1 MIESSAIISKGF
13 SGDMGPIGAIGPTGP
28 TGATAIDCGTLAK
41 GNTAS
46 YIKSVNINP
55 TDLLIT
61 YSDNSS
67 TTITS
72 DVFAGNRLYD
82 ATGVTVWKTDS
93 TNGVVSLLVGV
104 SFDGTLGSGSTA
116 NFIFKPI
123 SSVSGNITLT
133 HGVTFINIDSTSSI
147 YSSGVSADKLIYF
160 NSTTSLVGIT
170 TDMSFTGGVL
180 HFNDIGSVI
189 PFTTRLLSNTLV
201 KNIESK
207 VRGSSGS
214 YLDVSEGGLFYI
226 NTPNGIMGFTGFSGA
241 SGSTGEIRSLTL
253 VIQNDSIW
261 NFPENVWFRPGEAS
275 LSCGENILNLT
286 TQDNGKIWK
295 ANFFGK
301 GYGVTPYNC
310 LPSQILGRCNHTE
323 TCESYVTK
331 EYCDNLLGTFC
342 PLKMCDEGIP
352 TDPGACCINGVCGTG
367 YSELICEK
375 HGGRF
380 FAGAQCDEFFCWD
393 PCYDQPSCCCVEGED
408 APRQRYTK
416 TECDLVPGTFY
427 KTCPDSC
434 NVINGLTG
442 ACCLDTEC
450 VTKTFSE
457 CNEFGGVFMGIDED
471 CTSINCDCVQSETT
485 TCGVG
490 ANIEAKEEPGWCLRT
505 YDMLLHG
512 VPIFQEN
519 GVNVITLKLNFNTY
533 THPDRFIIIPSKS
546 AKYTNIL
553 RSDPGSIY
561 GSCTSNTKEQWFNI
575 VANTEHPYFGLDNTT
590 ITDSFSFY
598 DSGCDDLANK
608 EIIYKITEQRVEM
621 YDTTDPWYKKIRLF
635 VLGNCDSTNLPT
647 SNRTS
652 FKMDINCNGGGG
664 GGTSSSTGTS
674 SSSTG
679 GGSSST
685 GGGSSSTG
693 GGSSSTGGGSSS
705 TGGGSSS
712 TGGGSSSTGGGGGT
726 SSSSTG
732 GGSSSTGGG
741 GGGGSSSSTNID
753 IGICRALGCE
763 GPPPVGCCGPNPT
776 APGEFIC
783 GPLCYCGLCDPQS
796 WLSCDVICDVVVGP
810 GGGGVAPSTIF
821 TKPIQIFGDSLN
833 EYITINVIDTASNFN
848 KIGITVPN
856 PTTTI
861 PPTYGA
867 GAPTYGGY

>member
-13 SGDMGPIGAIGPTGP
+13 TGDMGAIGAIGPTGP

-104 SFDGTLGSGSTA
+104 SFDGILGSGSTA

-180 HFNDIGSVI
+180 HFNDTGSVI
-189 PFTTRLLSNTLV
+189 PFTTRLLSNTLI
-201 KNIESK
+201 KNIESQ

-253 VIQNDSIW
+253 VIENDSIW

-310 LPSQILGRCNHTE
+310 LPSQILGRCNTTD

-331 EYCDNLLGTFC
+331 EYCDNLPGTFC
-342 PLKMCDEGIP
+342 PLKMCEDLSS
-352 TDPGACCINGVCGTG
+352 DPGACCINGVCGTG

-380 FAGAQCDEFFCWD
+380 FAGKECGQFFCWD
-393 PCYDQPSCCCVEGED
+393 PCYDQPSCCCVAGED

-416 TECDLVPGTFY
+416 TECGLVSGTFFQ
-427 KTCPDSC
+427 TCPDTCDVRS
-434 NVINGLTG
+434 GLAG
-442 ACCLDTEC
+442 ACCLNTEC

-457 CNEFGGVFMGIDED
+457 CNELGGVFMGLDED
-471 CTSINCDCVQSETT
+471 CTTINCDCVQSETT

-490 ANIEAKEEPGWCLRT
+490 ANIEVDQEQGWCLRT
-505 YDMLLHG
+505 YDMFLYG
-512 VPIFQEN
+512 APIFKEN
-519 GVNVITLKLNFNTY
+519 NLDTITLKLNFNTY
-533 THPDRFIIIPSKS
+533 TYPDRFIIIPSKS
-546 AKYTNIL
+546 IVVPSITNTL

-561 GSCTSNTKEQWFNI
+561 GSCTANTKEEWFDI
-575 VANTEHPYFGLDNTT
+575 VANIEHPYFGPLDNTLPPGT
-590 ITDSFSFY
+590 IKY
-598 DSGCDDLANK
+598 DSGCSILTDG
-608 EIIYKITEQRVEM
+608 EVIVKITENDVEM
-621 YDTTDPWYKKIRLF
+621 FDTTDPWYKKIRLF
-635 VLGNCDSTNLPT
+635 VLGNCDS
-647 SNRTS
+647 SNSPPNERTS
-652 FKMDINCNGGGG
+652 FKMDINCNGG
-664 GGTSSSTGTS
+664 TT
-674 SSSTG
+674 
-679 GGSSST
+679 
-685 GGGSSSTG
+685 
-693 GGSSSTGGGSSS
+693 
-705 TGGGSSS
+705 
-712 TGGGSSSTGGGGGT
+712 
-726 SSSSTG
+726 
-732 GGSSSTGGG
+732 
-741 GGGGSSSSTNID
+741 
-753 IGICRALGCE
+753 
-763 GPPPVGCCGPNPT
+763 PPP
-776 APGEFIC
+776 
-783 GPLCYCGLCDPQS
+783 S
-796 WLSCDVICDVVVGP
+796 
-810 GGGGVAPSTIF
+810 PSQYFPPI
-821 TKPIQIFGDSLN
+821 TKPIQIFGDSLSQSV
-833 EYITINVIDTASNFN
+833 TINVIDTASNFS
-848 KIGITVPN
+848 KIGIAVPN
-856 PTTTI
+856 PTPSVTLNPVI
-861 PPTYGA
+861 VVPPIVVPPIVVPPTYGS
-867 GAPTYGGY
+867 Y

>member
-13 SGDMGPIGAIGPTGP
+13 TGDMGAIGAIGSTGP

-104 SFDGTLGSGSTA
+104 SFDGILGSGSTA

-147 YSSGVSADKLIYF
+147 YSSGMSADKLIYF
-160 NSTTSLVGIT
+160 NSTTSLIGIT
-170 TDMSFTGGVL
+170 TDMSFTGGIL
-180 HFNDIGSVI
+180 HFNNIASNI

-201 KNIESK
+201 KNIDST

-253 VIQNDSIW
+253 VIENDSIW

-310 LPSQILGRCNHTE
+310 LPSQILGRCNTTD

-342 PLKMCDEGIP
+342 PLKMCDEAIP

-393 PCYDQPSCCCVEGED
+393 PCYDQPSCCCVAGETG
-408 APRQRYTK
+408 PRERYTES
-416 TECDLVPGTFY
+416 ECDLVSGTFY

-434 NVINGLTG
+434 NGGGGGGLTG
-442 ACCLDTEC
+442 ACCLNTEC

-457 CNEFGGVFMGIDED
+457 CNELGGVFMGLNED
-471 CTSINCDCVQSETT
+471 CTTINCDCVESETT

-490 ANIEAKEEPGWCLRT
+490 ANIEANEEPGWCLRT
-505 YDMLLHG
+505 YDMFLHG
-512 VPIFQEN
+512 APIFKQN
-519 GVNVITLKLNFNTY
+519 GRDTITLKLNFNTY
-533 THPDRFIIIPSKS
+533 THPDRFIIIPSKAGS
-546 AKYTNIL
+546 NSSFTNIL
-553 RSDPGSIY
+553 RMDPGSIY
-561 GSCTSNTKEQWFNI
+561 GSCTTNTKEEWFDI
-575 VANTEHPYFGLDNTT
+575 VANTNHPYFGLYNETFNP
-590 ITDSFSFY
+590 SEYSFY
-598 DSGCDDLANK
+598 NYGCSILANQ
-608 EIIYKITEQRVEM
+608 EFLVKITKDDVEM

-652 FKMDINCNGGGG
+652 FKMDINCNGSGGG
-664 GGTSSSTGTS
+664 NGTS
-674 SSSTG
+674 SSS
-679 GGSSST
+679 SSS
-685 GGGSSSTG
+685 
-693 GGSSSTGGGSSS
+693 
-705 TGGGSSS
+705 
-712 TGGGSSSTGGGGGT
+712 
-726 SSSSTG
+726 
-732 GGSSSTGGG
+732 
-741 GGGGSSSSTNID
+741 D
-753 IGICRALGCE
+753 IPDPCAALKCE
-763 GPPPVGCCGPNPT
+763 GPGVYGCCRQNPVGEQGDMEC
-776 APGEFIC
+776 API
-783 GPLCYCGLCDPQS
+783 CYCGICSISRDGSTCPKECGDIGPKPYPCTGCPYGSVCGCVTNSVGHQICAPHCGSPTSGCFGCGKSADPG
-796 WLSCDVICDVVVGP
+796 WCWCPCTP
-810 GGGGVAPSTIF
+810 GCEEALTIF

-833 EYITINVIDTASNFN
+833 ESITINVIDTESNFN
-848 KIGITVPN
+848 EIGIL
-856 PTTTI
+856 
-861 PPTYGA
+861 
-867 GAPTYGGY
+867 

>member
-13 SGDMGPIGAIGPTGP
+13 TGDMGAIGAIGPTGP
-28 TGATAIDCGTLAK
+28 TGATAINCGALAK

-104 SFDGTLGSGSTA
+104 SFDGILGSGSTA

-180 HFNDIGSVI
+180 HFNNIGSGI

-201 KNIESK
+201 KNILST

-253 VIQNDSIW
+253 VIENDSIW

-310 LPSQILGRCNHTE
+310 LPSQILGRCNTTD

-380 FAGAQCDEFFCWD
+380 FAGAQCGEFFCWD
-393 PCYDQPSCCCVEGED
+393 PCYDQPSCCCVAGETG
-408 APRQRYTK
+408 PRERYTK
-416 TECDLVPGTFY
+416 TECDLVSGTFF
-427 KTCPDSC
+427 KTCPDTCDVRS
-434 NVINGLTG
+434 GLTG
-442 ACCLDTEC
+442 ACCLNTEC

-457 CNEFGGVFMGIDED
+457 CNELGGVFMGLDED
-471 CTSINCDCVQSETT
+471 CTTINCDCVQSETT

-490 ANIEAKEEPGWCLRT
+490 ANIKANEEPGWCLRT
-505 YDMLLHG
+505 YDMFLHG
-512 VPIFQEN
+512 APIFKEN
-519 GVNVITLKLNFNTY
+519 GRDTITLKLNFNTY
-533 THPDRFIIIPSKS
+533 THPDRFIIIPSKAINPS
-546 AKYTNIL
+546 FTTRL
-553 RSDPGSIY
+553 RMDPGSIY
-561 GSCTSNTKEQWFNI
+561 GSCTTNTKEEWFNI
-575 VANTEHPYFGLDNTT
+575 VANTKHPYFGPNNETFNPDQYN
-590 ITDSFSFY
+590 FY
-598 DSGCDDLANK
+598 DFQCRILANQ
-608 EIIYKITEQRVEM
+608 EFLVKITENDVEM

-635 VLGNCDSTNLPT
+635 VLGNCDSNNIPT

-652 FKMDINCNGGGG
+652 FKMDIDCNGGGG
-664 GGTSSSTGTS
+664 GGSST
-674 SSSTG
+674 TG

-685 GGGSSSTG
+685 SGGGAPCTTITCSQ
-693 GGSSSTGGGSSS
+693 
-705 TGGGSSS
+705 
-712 TGGGSSSTGGGGGT
+712 
-726 SSSSTG
+726 
-732 GGSSSTGGG
+732 
-741 GGGGSSSSTNID
+741 
-753 IGICRALGCE
+753 CGC
-763 GPPPVGCCGPNPT
+763 GT
-776 APGEFIC
+776 APGGQEIC
-783 GPLCYCGLCDPQS
+783 IGFCQGANGCFKCAPGLNPPEGWCLAACPPCCDA
-796 WLSCDVICDVVVGP
+796 GE
-810 GGGGVAPSTIF
+810 GGVAGSPIF
-821 TKPIQIFGDSLN
+821 TKPIQIFGDSLSQS
-833 EYITINVIDTASNFN
+833 ITINVIDTASNFT
-848 KIGITVPN
+848 KIGIAVPN
-856 PTTTI
+856 L
-861 PPTYGA
+861 YK
-867 GAPTYGGY
+867 

>member
-13 SGDMGPIGAIGPTGP
+13 TGDMGAIGAIGPTGP

-104 SFDGTLGSGSTA
+104 SFDGILGSGSTA

-160 NSTTSLVGIT
+160 NSTTSLAGIT

-180 HFNDIGSVI
+180 HFNNTGSVI

-201 KNIESK
+201 KNIVST

-214 YLDVSEGGLFYI
+214 YLDVSQGGLFYI

-253 VIQNDSIW
+253 VIENDSIW

-310 LPSQILGRCNHTE
+310 LPSQILGRCSTTD

-331 EYCDNLLGTFC
+331 EYCNTISGTFC
-342 PLKMCDEGIP
+342 PLKMCDEAIP

-380 FAGAQCDEFFCWD
+380 FVGAQCDAFFCWD
-393 PCYDQPSCCCVEGED
+393 PCYDQPSCCCVAGED

-416 TECDLVPGTFY
+416 TECDLVSGTFFE
-427 KTCPDSC
+427 TCPDSC
-434 NVINGLTG
+434 SNIGSGLSG
-442 ACCLDTEC
+442 DCCLGSEC
-450 VTKTFSE
+450 LTKTLLDCKE
-457 CNEFGGVFMGIDED
+457 MGGVFMGLNE
-471 CTSINCDCVQSETT
+471 NCNDICCACVNSETT

-490 ANIEAKEEPGWCLRT
+490 ANRAADQEQGWCLRT
-505 YDMLLHG
+505 YDMILHG
-512 VPIFQEN
+512 APIFKEN
-519 GVNVITLKLNFNTY
+519 GLDTITLKLNFNTY
-533 THPDRFIIIPSKS
+533 TYPDRFMIIQSKS
-546 AKYTNIL
+546 LIGNFTNTL
-553 RSDPGSIY
+553 RMDPGNLY
-561 GSCTSNTKEQWFNI
+561 GSCTANTKDQWDIIINKPD
-575 VANTEHPYFGLDNTT
+575 HPYFSAADISLPIDT
-590 ITDSFSFY
+590 IKY
-598 DSGCDDLANK
+598 DSSCNTLTND
-608 EIIYKITEQRVEM
+608 EVIVKITENDVEM
-621 YDTTDPWYKKIRLF
+621 FDTTDPWYKKIRLF
-635 VLGNCDSTNLPT
+635 VLGNCDLTNPPL
-647 SNRTS
+647 NERTS
-652 FKMDINCNGGGG
+652 FKMDINCNGA
-664 GGTSSSTGTS
+664 TT
-674 SSSTG
+674 
-679 GGSSST
+679 
-685 GGGSSSTG
+685 
-693 GGSSSTGGGSSS
+693 
-705 TGGGSSS
+705 
-712 TGGGSSSTGGGGGT
+712 
-726 SSSSTG
+726 
-732 GGSSSTGGG
+732 
-741 GGGGSSSSTNID
+741 
-753 IGICRALGCE
+753 
-763 GPPPVGCCGPNPT
+763 PPPVPT
-776 APGEFIC
+776 QYFPPI
-783 GPLCYCGLCDPQS
+783 
-796 WLSCDVICDVVVGP
+796 
-810 GGGGVAPSTIF
+810 
-821 TKPIQIFGDSLN
+821 TKPIQIFGDSLSQSV
-833 EYITINVIDTASNFN
+833 TINVIDTASNFT
-848 KIGITVPN
+848 KIGIAVPN
-856 PTTTI
+856 L
-861 PPTYGA
+861 YK
-867 GAPTYGGY
+867 

>member
-13 SGDMGPIGAIGPTGP
+13 TGDMGAIGVIGPTGP
-28 TGATAIDCGTLAK
+28 TGATAINCGTLAK

-104 SFDGTLGSGSTA
+104 SFDGILGSGSTA

-180 HFNDIGSVI
+180 HFNNTGSVI

-201 KNIESK
+201 KNIQST

-214 YLDVSEGGLFYI
+214 YLDVSQGGLFYI

-253 VIQNDSIW
+253 VIENDSIW

-310 LPSQILGRCNHTE
+310 LPSQILGRCSTID

-331 EYCDNLLGTFC
+331 EYCDNTPLGTFC
-342 PLKMCDEGIP
+342 PLKMCDEAIP

-380 FAGAQCDEFFCWD
+380 FAGAQCGEFFCWD
-393 PCYDQPSCCCVEGED
+393 PCYDQPSCCCVAGETG
-408 APRQRYTK
+408 PRERYTK
-416 TECDLVPGTFY
+416 TECDLVPGTFFQ
-427 KTCPDSC
+427 TCPDTCDVRS
-434 NVINGLTG
+434 GLIG
-442 ACCLDTEC
+442 ACCLNTEC

-457 CNEFGGVFMGIDED
+457 CNELGGVFMGLDED
-471 CTSINCDCVQSETT
+471 CTTINCDCVQSETT
-485 TCGVG
+485 TCGIG
-490 ANIEAKEEPGWCLRT
+490 ANIEADEEPGWCLRT
-505 YDMLLHG
+505 YDMFLHG
-512 VPIFQEN
+512 APIFKEN
-519 GVNVITLKLNFNTY
+519 GRDTITLKLNFNTH
-533 THPDRFIIIPSKS
+533 THPDRFMVVQSKHPTNPE
-546 AKYTNIL
+546 YTTRL
-553 RSDPGSIY
+553 RMDPGNIY
-561 GSCTSNTKEQWFNI
+561 GSCTTNTKEEWFDIMDN
-575 VANTEHPYFGLDNTT
+575 NTLHPYFGEQNLSMNSL
-590 ITDSFSFY
+590 IKY
-598 DSGCDDLANK
+598 DSGCTTLTNQTR
-608 EIIYKITEQRVEM
+608 IFKITENDVEM
-621 YDTTDPWYKKIRLF
+621 YNTTDPWYKKIRLF
-635 VLGNCDSTNLPT
+635 VLGNCDSTNIPS

-652 FKMDINCNGGGG
+652 FKMDIECFVNSSSSSSSPSTSTSTS
-664 GGTSSSTGTS
+664 TSSSTSTSTSTSTS
-674 SSSTG
+674 SSSPPPVCPECPAG
-679 GGSSST
+679 CGCDQLPSGAFVCRGYCQCLGS
-685 GGGSSSTG
+685 GSYCAPSANPPPG
-693 GGSSSTGGGSSS
+693 WCNAGCEPCWFAAECGIVVGS
-705 TGGGSSS
+705 
-712 TGGGSSSTGGGGGT
+712 GGGG
-726 SSSSTG
+726 
-732 GGSSSTGGG
+732 
-741 GGGGSSSSTNID
+741 
-753 IGICRALGCE
+753 
-763 GPPPVGCCGPNPT
+763 
-776 APGEFIC
+776 
-783 GPLCYCGLCDPQS
+783 PL
-796 WLSCDVICDVVVGP
+796 
-810 GGGGVAPSTIF
+810 PSLYFPI

-833 EYITINVIDTASNFN
+833 ESITINVIDTASNFN
-848 KIGITVPN
+848 EIGIAVTN
-856 PTTTI
+856 L
-861 PPTYGA
+861 YK
-867 GAPTYGGY
+867 